1 MCKKLAILL
10 RLKFTAAMCLFCPA
24 FAMAFSG
31 EIKVQA
37 QFWTSEC
44 LAKEAAVATCS
55 VPKSLG
61 PAVTDSLTVADA
73 ASPGQAIARNKTL
86 SLGTEQSKIA
96 IGQITLISVNPHSA
110 LEQPKYIQIQ
120 WQSIVPDRVE
130 CMQSVRWRDDF
141 EAPPLICASIVR
153 QAGDTFERTG
163 ATLTFSHSKATPRQV
178 EP

>member
-1 MCKKLAILL
+1 MFATFMALGIFTTQSLAV
-10 RLKFTAAMCLFCPA
+10 
-24 FAMAFSG
+24 AFSG

-61 PAVTDSLTVADA
+61 PVVTDSLTVADA
-73 ASPGQAIARNKTL
+73 ESPGQAIARHKTL

-96 IGQITLISVNPHSA
+96 LGQITLISVNPHSA

-120 WQSIVPDRVE
+120 WQSIVPDRAE

-153 QAGDTFERTG
+153 KAGDTFERSG
-163 ATLTFSHSKATPRQV
+163 ATLTFSHSKAATRRV